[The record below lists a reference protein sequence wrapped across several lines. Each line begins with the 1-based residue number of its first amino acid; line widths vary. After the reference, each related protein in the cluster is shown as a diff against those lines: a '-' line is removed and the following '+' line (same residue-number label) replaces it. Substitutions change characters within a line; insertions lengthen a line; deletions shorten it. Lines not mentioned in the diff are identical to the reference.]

1 MIFDV
6 KSNDESIIKSY
17 QSQLINPRVNIQSII
32 GEWDYNSILSVINLK
47 LDNTLLLPKNIS
59 KSPKKEMVNKLLF
72 EGNDF
77 NCMMKS
83 YSQLNLNKRKFKSST
98 NLTRKFTVF
107 NYISYLKNEEEKLN
121 EVERHDNKIDKL
133 LKSAKFSLFSSDI
146 FPEIYNI
153 NLMMKKLFTLMK
165 FITHQFDDIR
175 KVISK
180 YTNDEVNSSSYSITE
195 AFTSFYEITTELNR
209 INNQNLTNKLKMFLD
224 YYTLYIK
231 SLESRIKQS
240 EIKLIK

>member
-1 MIFDV
+1 M
-6 KSNDESIIKSY
+6 Y
-17 QSQLINPRVNIQSII
+17 QSWINYPEINLSSII
-32 GEWDYNSILSVINLK
+32 GEWDYNSLISILNLK
-47 LDNTLLLPKNIS
+47 INKTLLLSNGIS
-59 KSPKKEMVNKLLF
+59 KSPQKKISNISSNIVDDNFGIL
-72 EGNDF
+72 
-77 NCMMKS
+77 KS
-83 YSQLNLNKRKFKSST
+83 KSTLPST
-98 NLTRKFTVF
+98 NLKKYKSSKNLLTKFTIH
-107 NYISYLKNEEEKLN
+107 NYISYLQKEEEKNL
-121 EVERHDNKIDKL
+121 EADRHDNKIDKL

-153 NLMMKKLFTLMK
+153 NLMMKKLFTIMK
-165 FITHQFDDIR
+165 FITNQFDDIR

-209 INNQNLTNKLKMFLD
+209 INNQNLPNKLKMFLD
-224 YYTLYIK
+224 YYSLYIK